1 MQSFCP
7 LYSRGEFLPKS
18 DLQERKRK
26 MERKTNLFETM
37 GNHVSY
43 CKRFAELKQRRENP
57 PPEEYSIMSLLHHC
71 LIRNEADELR
81 NYRGF
86 SEWER
91 LFLEMVYAEEA
102 YFFHDIY
109 MVLEKCGYSEEELDV
124 SILL

>member
-1 MQSFCP
+1 
-7 LYSRGEFLPKS
+7 
-18 DLQERKRK
+18 
-26 MERKTNLFETM
+26 MERKTNLFEMM
-37 GNHVSY
+37 GKHVSY
-43 CKRFAELKQRRENP
+43 YKRFAKLKQRRGNP

-71 LIRNEADELR
+71 IVRNEADELR
-81 NYRGF
+81 RYRGF

-102 YFFHDIY
+102 YFFHGIY